1 MDQFS
6 TCANRLH
13 GTVQIVVQI
22 AVLFAVQNLTR
33 FRGFMKES
41 GDEGSDG
48 KRNSTLSHLS
58 SLSLLA
64 HLARSVSRARLLP
77 NPHLALGKCVEE
89 ADTIRLPSVFSKEHL
104 QKLN

>member
-33 FRGFMKES
+33 FRGFMKET

-48 KRNSTLSHLS
+48 KRNSTLVPIFPLS
-58 SLSLLA
+58 RFSPISRGLSRVPA
-64 HLARSVSRARLLP
+64 CCP
-77 NPHLALGKCVEE
+77 IP
-89 ADTIRLPSVFSKEHL
+89 T
-104 QKLN
+104 